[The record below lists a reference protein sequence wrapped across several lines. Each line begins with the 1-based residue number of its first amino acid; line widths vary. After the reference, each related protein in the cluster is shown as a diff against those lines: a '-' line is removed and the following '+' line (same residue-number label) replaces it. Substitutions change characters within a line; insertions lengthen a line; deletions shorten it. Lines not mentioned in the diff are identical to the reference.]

1 MKPSLDNA
9 GAKAWLADVN
19 VLLALLVSHH
29 EHHKVAFKWFDRLGA
44 GEAGLCRWVQLALVR
59 LLGNRHIMGQY
70 ATSALEAWA
79 LTEELQQDERVY
91 FLAEPASAHTIFPS
105 LLHYSVPTAKLVGD
119 AWLAAHA
126 FAARTRL
133 VTLDSG
139 FRQFKGLDL
148 TVLK

>member
-1 MKPSLDNA
+1 MKPSLDSA
-9 GAKAWLADVN
+9 RACLADVN
-19 VLLALLVSHH
+19 VLLALLVTHH

-59 LLGNRHIMGQY
+59 LLGNRHIMGEY

-91 FLAEPASAHTIFPS
+91 FLAEPAAAHTIFPS
-105 LLHYSVPTAKLVGD
+105 LLHYSVPTVKLVGD
-119 AWLAAHA
+119 AWLAAQA
-126 FAARTRL
+126 VAARTRL

-139 FRQFKGLDL
+139 FRQFKGLDV